1 MNQRSPYHPGERAIQ
16 ARLGVRQRIEE
27 VGRRIIRDHMP
38 EQHRAFY
45 RQLPLFFVGSAGDDL
60 RPWASALHGPPG
72 FVQSPDPRHLR
83 VRARPIAGD
92 PLAENLRD
100 GAAIGGLGLEFHT
113 RRRNR
118 VNGKATLDADGGGFT
133 LEVDQSFG
141 NCPQYINTRRAP
153 QSSIETTAGRATV
166 AHRGETLDARERA
179 IIAAADTFFIASR
192 YVEDAADPAHGID
205 VSHRGG
211 LPGFVELRGSRRL
224 VWPDFR
230 GNFAFNTLGNILL
243 DPRAGLLFVD
253 FASGATIQMTGA
265 AEILWTFESANPAHA
280 GAQRMIVFD
289 IESVLR
295 IDDALPPGWE
305 FLTYAPQFAQE
316 TGQ

>member
-1 MNQRSPYHPGERAIQ
+1 MNRHSPYHPGERAIQ

-38 EQHRAFY
+38 EQHREFY
-45 RQLPLFFVGSAGDDL
+45 RQLPLFFVGSAGEDGK
-60 RPWASALHGPPG
+60 PWASVLHGPPG
-72 FVQSPDPRHLR
+72 FVQSPDPRHLS

-100 GAAIGGLGLEFHT
+100 GVAVGGLGLEFHT

-118 VNGKATLDADGGGFT
+118 VNGKVRLDPDGGGFS

-141 NCPQYINTRRAP
+141 NCPQYINTRRVPRSAN
-153 QSSIETTAGRATV
+153 EATARRATV

-192 YVEDAADPAHGID
+192 YVEDLDDPAHGVD

-211 LPGFVELRGSRRL
+211 MPGFVELHGPRRL

-253 FASGATIQMTGA
+253 FAAGATIQMTGA
-265 AEILWTFESANPAHA
+265 AEIRWNFETTNPAHA
-280 GAQRMIVFD
+280 GAQRMVAFD
-289 IESVLR
+289 VECVTR
-295 IDDALPPGWE
+295 IDDALPAGWE
-305 FLTYAPQFAQE
+305 FLSHAPQFKAE
-316 TGQ
+316 KGT